1 LVVSRKLSG
10 DSTNDE
16 VNNDFDFLPRFAGIN
31 GECPESHMI
40 RFWKFFEHFPID
52 DEAEDVVMKLFSA
65 SLHGEAKRWY
75 DNLPVASITTMEQF
89 EEIFLANW
97 TMKIEVIQSLLKELE
112 GIRQAESEIVKAFGF
127 KFEKL
132 LCQIPQS
139 HRPEERYL
147 VYIYTNG
154 LQGHLSFL
162 LSKKNPKTL
171 SEAHNMAIQI
181 EKNLSLTRA
190 NAMDILSLIKLVSH
204 EDFEDTQGEQV
215 FDQQNENVI
224 EEQEPEQELEDDEVS
239 TIAPPTEEVMQ
250 ETVSHVQQN
259 KDEVSSFPFQN
270 SDDVV
275 LLDEEEMKVLDEVEV
290 PCCAL
295 EDKEAVHEDEETTHA
310 ENTRVL
316 EIPAKEETISY
327 PPLINFDNA
336 LPCNEKEEEDE
347 SSNPACYD
355 TDTDIVDLDE
365 FIHFGRRRWDVI
377 GYDLDPIYDT
387 ESHLQLLPLQLSQ
400 QITYDQWQQG
410 DEVFTCSFQNTKDD
424 LVPCFSDDFQSYL
437 EMFDEYAEHLN
448 PFYKDDC
455 RPPLCSDFD
464 TSKDIVCLNKVTHNF
479 SPQPPAITLPYFSV
493 RGVVGSY
500 LLYVEFPSGQ
510 TLDSKGWLGNAIADH
525 FSNLLLMICQPSTK
539 FLSILSLEC
548 EDVLGNQSTGPL
560 CPFSEPCTFLDP
572 FLDRIEYFSQR
583 WTWQYF
589 EPPTRL
595 HELDFQIP
603 DDMTCILTHDIIV
616 LNVSLFWFM
625 MKHKGRYQGALLDWL
640 HWLFDYTNMWPAGKY
655 R

>member
-1 LVVSRKLSG
+1 MK
-10 DSTNDE
+10 
-16 VNNDFDFLPRFAGIN
+16 A
-31 GECPESHMI
+31 
-40 RFWKFFEHFPID
+40 
-52 DEAEDVVMKLFSA
+52 EA
-65 SLHGEAKRWY
+65 
-75 DNLPVASITTMEQF
+75 
-89 EEIFLANW
+89 
-97 TMKIEVIQSLLKELE
+97 IQTLLKELE
-112 GIRQAESEIVKAFGF
+112 GIRQAESEIVKVFGF
-127 KFEKL
+127 KFERL

-190 NAMDILSLIKLVSH
+190 NAMDILSLTKLVSH
-204 EDFEDTQGEQV
+204 ANFVEDTQEKGEQIV
-215 FDQQNENVI
+215 GQQNENVI
-224 EEQEPEQELEDDEVS
+224 EEQEPEQELEQDGEVS

-250 ETVSHVQQN
+250 EPVSPVQQN
-259 KDEVSSFPFQN
+259 EDEVSSFPFQN

-275 LLDEEEMKVLDEVEV
+275 LLDKEEMKVLDKVEV

-310 ENTRVL
+310 ENTQDL
-316 EIPAKEETISY
+316 EIPAQEETVSY
-327 PPLINFDNA
+327 PPLINFDDA
-336 LPCNEKEEEDE
+336 LPCDEKEEEDE

-355 TDTDIVDLDE
+355 TDTDIADFDE
-365 FIHFGRRRWDVI
+365 FIHVGRRRWDVV

-437 EMFDEYAEHLN
+437 EMFDEYVEHLN
-448 PFYKDDC
+448 PFYEDDC

-464 TSKDIVCLNKVTHNF
+464 TSKDIVCLRKVAHDF
-479 SPQPPAITLPYFSV
+479 SPQPPIITLPCFSIQ
-493 RGVVGSY
+493 GVVGKY
-500 LLYVEFPSGQ
+500 LFCVEFPFGQ
-510 TLDSKGWLGNAIADH
+510 TLDFKGWLGGAFVDH
-525 FSNLLLMICQPSTK
+525 FFNLLLMICQPCTK
-539 FLSILSLEC
+539 LLSILSLEC

-560 CPFSEPCTFLDP
+560 SPFSEPCTFHDP
-572 FLDRIEYFSQR
+572 FLDRIEYFSRR
-583 WTWQYF
+583 WTWQYVV
-589 EPPTRL
+589 PPTRL
-595 HELDFQIP
+595 HELDIGTF
-603 DDMTCILTHDIIV
+603 DDMMYILTPDIFV
-616 LNVSLFWFM
+616 LDVSLFWFM

-640 HWLFDYTNMWPAGKY
+640 HWLFDYTNMQPTGKY